1 MATIAVFGVLGGGAY
16 AVSNKAPKDSV
27 NSKAIVDGSVK
38 GKDVKDNSLTG
49 NDIDQVDPL
58 RRRGRSPERSG
69 GRRPSRQLPQAADRG
84 GCRRHERSGWVRR

>member
-1 MATIAVFGVLGGGAY
+1 MKSRIHAKLTYANVMATIAVFGVLGGGAY

-49 NDIDQVDPL
+49 NDIDQSTL
-58 RRRGRSPERSG
+58 SG
-69 GRRPSRQLPQAADRG
+69 GGEVPRA
-84 GCRRHERSGWVRR
+84 VRRAAT